1 MGQPSPTAGLILFND
16 VKKQALIKKIIA
28 QLTADLN
35 LYYKAA
41 LSARAEATDPQSKA
55 ENKYDTRG
63 LEASYLARGQS
74 RQAAETEASIE
85 EFRKMPVKDFG
96 PEEPVNIGALVE
108 LEGKG
113 EKMLYFIA
121 SRAGGLEVVVEKRE
135 ILVITPQSPLGQELV
150 GKIQGQKLRLEIAGV
165 KSDYKVVNVT

>member
-1 MGQPSPTAGLILFND
+1 

-28 QLTADLN
+28 QLTDDLK

-74 RQAAETEASIE
+74 KQAAETEASIE
-85 EFRKMPVKDFG
+85 EFQKMPVKDFG
-96 PEEPVNIGALVE
+96 PEEAVNIGALVE

-113 EKMLYFIA
+113 EKMWYFIA
-121 SRAGGLEVVVEKRE
+121 ARAGGLEVVHEKRE
-135 ILVITPQSPLGQELV
+135 VLVITPQSPLGQELV
-150 GKIQGQKLRLEIAGV
+150 GKKQGERIKLEIAGT
-165 KSDYKVVNVT
+165 KSDYKLVVVS

>member
-1 MGQPSPTAGLILFND
+1 M
-16 VKKQALIKKIIA
+16 KKQALIKKIVA

-74 RQAAETEASIE
+74 KQAAETEAAIE
-85 EFRKMPVKDFG
+85 EFEKLTPRTFTAADPI
-96 PEEPVNIGALVE
+96 ELGALVE
-108 LEGKG
+108 LSGRG
-113 EKMLYFIA
+113 EPACYFLGP
-121 SRAGGLEVVVEKRE
+121 RAGGTEVIHEKKE
-135 ILVITPQSPLGQELV
+135 VLVITVQSPLGQQLL
-150 GKIQGQKLRLEIAGV
+150 GKKEGERIKLEIAGS
-165 KSDYKVVNVT
+165 KSDYKIVSVT

>member
-1 MGQPSPTAGLILFND
+1 MERGWPSPFSKD
-16 VKKQALIKKIIA
+16 VKKSALIKKIIA
-28 QLTADLN
+28 QLTADLGI
-35 LYYKAA
+35 YYKAA
-41 LSARAEATDPQSKA
+41 LTAREDATDPQSKA

-74 RQAAETEASIE
+74 KQAAETEASIE
-85 EFRKMPVKDFG
+85 EFQKMPVKDFG

-121 SRAGGLEVVVEKRE
+121 SRAGGLEVVHEKRE
-135 ILVITPQSPLGQELV
+135 ILVITPQSPLGQELL
-150 GKIQGQKLRLEIAGV
+150 GKRQGERIKLEIAGT
-165 KSDYKVVNVT
+165 KSDYKLVAVS